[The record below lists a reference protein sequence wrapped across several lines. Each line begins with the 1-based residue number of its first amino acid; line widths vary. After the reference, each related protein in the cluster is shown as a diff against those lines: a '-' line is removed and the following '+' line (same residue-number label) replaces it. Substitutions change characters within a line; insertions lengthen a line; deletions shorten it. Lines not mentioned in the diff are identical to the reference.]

1 MATSYKILGEGN
13 FIASSGVDYK
23 HQQLDTFLDTVATQ
37 TFVRDEIAK
46 IMQRIVV
53 TSVDEMTD
61 PNAIYLLEVTSND
74 NNFYEEYMII
84 EGKPELI
91 GTTRTDLTDYA
102 KTADTDAKIATLNAK
117 ITELEAAIEEV
128 RALQSVLKVDP
139 TDTSE
144 INTWIKTQ

>member
-1 MATSYKILGEGN
+1 MATSYKLLGDGN

-23 HQQLDTFLDTVATQ
+23 HQQLDKFLDTVATQ
-37 TFVRDEIAK
+37 TYVLNEIAK
-46 IMQRIVV
+46 IMQRIIV

-84 EGKPELI
+84 DGKPELI

-102 KTADTDAKIATLNAK
+102 KTATVNASIAQLQTQINALQQ
-117 ITELEAAIEEV
+117 EIEEV

-139 TDTSE
+139 TDTSN
-144 INTWIKTQ
+144 INTWIETE